1 MPNYYPVMLD
11 IRSRR
16 AIVVGGDRVAAE
28 KASGLVACGAK
39 VEMLNETFCDEILA
53 MAKQGKVTLR
63 QKAYEYGDLA
73 GAFVVVAATHEP
85 TLVKAIWLETQ
96 ERNQLVNIVD
106 EPKYCSYILPSI
118 LRREPLTITVST
130 EGTSPGLAKR
140 IRRSL
145 EEQFPHAYGPYLRLA
160 SVARVHLRKHNV
172 SYDRRDDFF
181 EDFYT
186 SDILDYLVEDDTAQA
201 THIVAELLREYDIDV
216 PSTVL
221 ADELK
226 AEIGKG
232 EVAHVNHHA

>member
-11 IRSRR
+11 IRGRP

-28 KASGLVACGAK
+28 KATGLVASGAR

-53 MAKQGKVTLR
+53 MAKQGQVTLR
-63 QKAYEYGDLA
+63 QKAYEHGDLV

-85 TLVKAIWLETQ
+85 SLVKAIWSETQ

-106 EPKYCSYILPSI
+106 EPNYCSYILPSI

-160 SVARVHLRKHNV
+160 SVARAHLRKHNI
-172 SYDRRDDFF
+172 SYDKRDDFF
-181 EDFYT
+181 EDYYT
-186 SDILDYLVEDDTAQA
+186 SDILEFLVEGDTAQA
-201 THIVAELLREYDIDV
+201 THIVSELLRDYDIDV
-216 PSTVL
+216 PSNVL

-226 AEIGKG
+226 EEIGK
-232 EVAHVNHHA
+232 VKR